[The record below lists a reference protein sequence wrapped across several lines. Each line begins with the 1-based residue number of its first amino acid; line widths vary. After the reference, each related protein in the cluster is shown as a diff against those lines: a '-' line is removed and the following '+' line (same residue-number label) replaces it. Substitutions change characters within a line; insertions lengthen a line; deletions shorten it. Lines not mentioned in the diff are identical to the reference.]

1 MFIICYI
8 RHTMQYSRY
17 INPKLSGVIVKEA
30 VKCGKDNCR
39 CGKGEMH
46 KWYYYLYYRVFE
58 NGAWKLKKEYIKSD
72 KVKYLKR
79 KIHKS
84 KQNNRLIHSKFLSNL
99 SILNSTNSFVQ
110 GKLSVNE
117 LLKSIYE
124 IA

>member
-1 MFIICYI
+1 MHI
-8 RHTMQYSRY
+8 SRY
-17 INPKLSGVIVKEA
+17 VNPKLSGVVVKEA

-39 CGKGEMH
+39 CSKGAMH
-46 KWYYYLYYRVFE
+46 KWYYYLYYRIFE
-58 NGAWKLKKEYIKSD
+58 NDTWKLKKEYIKPD

-84 KQNNRLIHSKFLSNL
+84 KQNNKMMHDKFSANL
-99 SILNSTNSFVQ
+99 SILNNTNSFVQ
-110 GKLSVNE
+110 GKLSANQ